1 MIATNWKTWK
11 RNGQIVHRSL
21 MATHG
26 QKLHQVREEK
36 SKAEDKAEEVGTIAK
51 ARNTVGLQ

>member
-1 MIATNWKTWK
+1 MVVSSK
-11 RNGQIVHRSL
+11 
-21 MATHG
+21 
-26 QKLHQVREEK
+26 KLQVREEK